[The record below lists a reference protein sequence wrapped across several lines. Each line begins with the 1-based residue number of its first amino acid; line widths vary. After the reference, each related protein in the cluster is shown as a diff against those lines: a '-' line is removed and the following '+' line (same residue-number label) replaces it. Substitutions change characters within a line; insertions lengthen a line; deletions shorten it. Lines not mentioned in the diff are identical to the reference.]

1 MTREEFLERLGD
13 LLACLPAEQIEE
25 SKAFYAEAIADRM
38 EDGMSEEEAHK
49 YLERQA
55 MDRRMPRADV
65 AREVLD
71 QYEQ

>member
-1 MTREEFLERLGD
+1 MSKEAFLTELAGHLKVLEEREQQDILDE
-13 LLACLPAEQIEE
+13 
-25 SKAFYAEAIADRM
+25 YAQHIDM
-38 EDGMSEEEAHK
+38 KIQNGMSEEEAHK